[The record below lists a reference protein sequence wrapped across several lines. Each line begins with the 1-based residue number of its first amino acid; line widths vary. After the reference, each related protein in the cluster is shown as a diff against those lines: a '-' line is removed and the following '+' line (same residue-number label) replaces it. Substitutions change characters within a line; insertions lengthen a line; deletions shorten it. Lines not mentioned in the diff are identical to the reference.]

1 MLEERIQ
8 EIMQQFGLQDR
19 KAFTFGH
26 PKAKFKWALPLPGLT
41 VYSFEQFQP
50 FFIYFDTT
58 GISFF
63 PLNLNDKYKLLGR
76 SYVAWDDVKHFT
88 FKKGLLLE
96 AEIQVELE
104 NGRIQMKISKA
115 KAQNPWVK
123 ENNAYLIENN
133 HFCNK

>member
-8 EIMQQFGLQDR
+8 EIMRQFGLQD
-19 KAFTFGH
+19 KMAFTFGH
-26 PKAKFKWALPLPGLT
+26 PKAKFKWALPLPGVT

-50 FFIYFDTT
+50 FLIYFDAT

-63 PLNLNDKYKLLGR
+63 PLNLNDKYKVIGR
-76 SYVAWDDVKHFT
+76 SYATWNDVQKFT
-88 FKKGLLLE
+88 FKKGLLME
-96 AEIQVELE
+96 DEVQIELA
-104 NGRIQMKISKA
+104 NGKIQMKIPKS